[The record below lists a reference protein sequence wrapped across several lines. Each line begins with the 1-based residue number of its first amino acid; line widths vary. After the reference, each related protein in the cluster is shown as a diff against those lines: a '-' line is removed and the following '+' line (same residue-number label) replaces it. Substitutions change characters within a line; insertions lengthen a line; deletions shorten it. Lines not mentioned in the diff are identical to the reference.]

1 MKKRVVAGLLTT
13 IMVLQIP
20 FAALAAEVDLV
31 PVKDLEAVETEET
44 AEATETVTEC
54 MNDWRNL
61 PYKGKIEGSLIMN
74 DDAEAI
80 TEEPSAFCAGSGLEA
95 LNAYKYSAILP
106 STETVDK
113 YGCRGDVMK
122 LRFNLF
128 CRGVSTDKYYVRVR
142 KGSTK
147 SGGKT
152 GTIVGHT
159 EGNFD
164 SEECLIN
171 MTLDLNT
178 GTMEAGT
185 YTVETYMRYKSGSS
199 YYVDSSTHY
208 YFNIY
213 ITNSRTALDSI
224 SIDTTG
230 KQMQMGEELALE
242 VTYEPKNTTA
252 DTTVTWSNT
261 NPVAV
266 DVEDGYYKTQ
276 AGTLTAMDYGTSY
289 IIAHMGNET
298 AVCIVTVSPDAD
310 EDFSFSDVM
319 IVKDNWKYESIKY
332 VNERGIMNGISG
344 TSWFEPNSQ
353 LTRAMF
359 ATVLYR
365 MAGSPEVE
373 YTNRFTDVEDGRY
386 YSDAIIW
393 ASNQGIVSGMG
404 NGTYGVNRNIT
415 REQIAKMLKEY
426 ARARGYDISQN
437 EVLDSY
443 TDVAEVS
450 GWAVDYMKWA
460 TAVDMITG
468 KPNSDG
474 SYRLDPKGEA
484 TRAECAKMLMM
495 FEQKYESED
504 GTQE

>member
-1 MKKRVVAGLLTT
+1 MKKRAIAGVLTAVL
-13 IMVLQIP
+13 VLQIP
-20 FAALAAEVDLV
+20 FV
-31 PVKDLEAVETEET
+31 TM
-44 AEATETVTEC
+44 ATEADETNILGEIETVESV
-54 MNDWRNL
+54 NDWEKL

-74 DDAEAI
+74 GEAEEI
-80 TEEPSAFCAGSGLEA
+80 TEEPAFFGADSELEA

-113 YGCRGDVMK
+113 YGYRGDVMK

-164 SEECLIN
+164 AEECLIN
-171 MTLDLNT
+171 MTLDMNT
-178 GTMEAGT
+178 ETMEAGT

-199 YYVDSSTHY
+199 YVMDSSTHY

-213 ITNSRTALDSI
+213 IKNTRTPLNSI

-230 KQMQMGEELALE
+230 KQMQIGEELALE
-242 VTYEPKNTTA
+242 VTYDPKNTTA

-261 NPVAV
+261 NSAAIE
-266 DVEDGYYKTQ
+266 VEDGYYKTQ
-276 AGTLTAMDYGTSY
+276 AGTLTAVDYGTSY
-289 IIAHMGNET
+289 IRAHMGDQT
-298 AVCIVTVSPDAD
+298 ALCIVTVSPDTD
-310 EDFSFSDVM
+310 EKFPFSDVM
-319 IVKDNWKYESIKY
+319 IKKENWKYESIKY
-332 VNERGIMNGISG
+332 VNEKGIMNGISG

-373 YTNRFTDVEDGRY
+373 YTDRFTDVEDGKY

-404 NGTYGVNRNIT
+404 DGTYGIDKNIT

-426 ARARGYDISQN
+426 ARVRGYDISQN
-437 EVLDSY
+437 EVLDSF
-443 TDVAEVS
+443 TDVTEVS

-460 TAVDMITG
+460 TAVGMISG
-468 KPNSDG
+468 KPNEDG